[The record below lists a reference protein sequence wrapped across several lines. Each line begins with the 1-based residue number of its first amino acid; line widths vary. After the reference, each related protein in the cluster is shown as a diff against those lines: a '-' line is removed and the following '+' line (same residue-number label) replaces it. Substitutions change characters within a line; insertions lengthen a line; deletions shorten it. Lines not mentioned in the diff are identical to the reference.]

1 MEVADVDALALVGG
15 GLLVEAVPAAATCAA
30 HKLFPFSFLPKS
42 LEKVTSSWSPG
53 TPIAHIYGVFQQ
65 VRGKWYLCKPSQR
78 MGDASVQ
85 SAWPV
90 WSVARQRPPPL
101 PFGLQI
107 WHSSSHSNVHSDVCS
122 GRAQRGM

>member
-1 MEVADVDALALVGG
+1 MGFFHSAFAEIIREGYI
-15 GLLVEAVPAAATCAA
+15 EPVPVSTDCSR
-30 HKLFPFSFLPKS
+30 L
-42 LEKVTSSWSPG
+42 WD
-53 TPIAHIYGVFQQ
+53 FQQ
-65 VRGKWYLCKPSQR
+65 VRGKWSLCKPSQK

-101 PFGLQI
+101 PSGLQI
-107 WHSSSHSNVHSDVCS
+107 WHSSCHSNVHSDVCS

>member
-30 HKLFPFSFLPKS
+30 HGLFPFSFLPKS

-53 TPIAHIYGVFQQ
+53 TPIAHIYGLFTKCE
-65 VRGKWYLCKPSQR
+65 GSGLCKPSQR

-101 PFGLQI
+101 PSGLQI
-107 WHSSSHSNVHSDVCS
+107 WHSSS
-122 GRAQRGM
+122 